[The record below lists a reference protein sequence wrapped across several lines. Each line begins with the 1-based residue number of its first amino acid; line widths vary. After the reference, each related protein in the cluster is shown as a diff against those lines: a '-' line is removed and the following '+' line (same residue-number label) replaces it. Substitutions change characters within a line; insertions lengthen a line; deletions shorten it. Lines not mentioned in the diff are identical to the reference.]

1 MKIVISNSGVSSKA
15 FFDCVSVVE
24 GDITRQEVGA
34 IITVIPQNLDFK
46 GRLNTSI
53 AEASGTNLDE
63 FILEHVHKPKVG
75 DAYALPGFGLP
86 ARHILVG
93 VMPHY
98 RTEFDMNDSHLSGIV
113 RSLMDLARSM
123 LLTSVAF
130 PAIASGRSGFPKVK
144 AARLV
149 SQGIVDRMHENFDD
163 VRIVCEDAERVE
175 IFERKLSVL
184 GWSK

>member
-1 MKIVISNSGVSSKA
+1 MSSKA
-15 FFDCVSVVE
+15 FFDCLSVVE
-24 GDITRQEVGA
+24 GDITQQDVNA

-46 GRLNTSI
+46 GRLNQSI
-53 AEASGTNLDE
+53 AEACGADLDE
-63 FILEHVHKPKVG
+63 FILEHIHKPRVG
-75 DAYALPGFGLP
+75 DAYALPGFDLP

-98 RTEFDMNDSHLSGIV
+98 RTGFDMNDSHLSGVV

-123 LLTSVAF
+123 LLNSVAF
-130 PAIASGRSGFPKVK
+130 PALASGRGGFPKVK

-163 VRIVCEDAERVE
+163 VRIVCPDAERVE
-175 IFERKLSVL
+175 IFERKLEVL